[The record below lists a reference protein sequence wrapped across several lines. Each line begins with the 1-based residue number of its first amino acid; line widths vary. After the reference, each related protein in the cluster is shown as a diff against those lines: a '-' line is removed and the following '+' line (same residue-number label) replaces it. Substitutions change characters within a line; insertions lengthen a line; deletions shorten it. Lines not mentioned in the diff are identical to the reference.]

1 MKLYL
6 IILLLF
12 LVNSIQSKNNV
23 DLKKK
28 GIYENPWET
37 WQSPDFIKFI
47 NWRLTSKRNTNLPK
61 NLKVNII

>member
-12 LVNSIQSKNNV
+12 LVNCIQSQKNV
-23 DLKKK
+23 IIKKK

-37 WQSPDFIKFI
+37 WRSPNFMKFI
-47 NWRLTSKRNTNLPK
+47 NWRLTRKSNTNLPK
-61 NLKVNII
+61 DLKVTNI